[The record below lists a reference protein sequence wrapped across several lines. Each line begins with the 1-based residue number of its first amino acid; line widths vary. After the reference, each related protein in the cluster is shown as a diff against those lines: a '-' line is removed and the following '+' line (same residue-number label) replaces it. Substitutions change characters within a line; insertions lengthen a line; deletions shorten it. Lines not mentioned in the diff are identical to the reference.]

1 MKWKILLWPAL
12 IIVGGFVLMKLLLSS
27 RSDQPRRTPQVRP
40 RVVNVEVVKLGDVPS
55 KIVAFGRLKTAQPVI
70 LYSEASGILL
80 AGEVP
85 FQPAQS
91 FRKGDL
97 LLKIDDRQVKL
108 DLNSAKSDF
117 LTALATVLPEIK
129 VDFPEEYEIWQNYF
143 DQVSFDQK
151 LQPLPEAANQK
162 IKLFLSR
169 FNVYKLYFQVRN
181 LEIFINKHIFIAPFA
196 GSIVTTDLRVGSTAR
211 PGTKLGE
218 IINLEQMEV
227 EVPVAAEDIQWIDQT
242 TPVVFTSSE
251 LSGEWR
257 GKIKRIGKSID
268 ERTQT
273 VPLFMAVNRNGEE
286 TLYNGVFLK
295 AEIPGKTIPDA
306 YLIPHRALYNEKY
319 VYMIKK
325 GKLDFREVKVARDQE
340 DTVILKGGITNGDS
354 LVLDVLQ
361 GVAPGMPA
369 QARIP
374 IEGGE

>member
-1 MKWKILLWPAL
+1 
-12 IIVGGFVLMKLLLSS
+12 
-27 RSDQPRRTPQVRP
+27 
-40 RVVNVEVVKLGDVPS
+40 
-55 KIVAFGRLKTAQPVI
+55 
-70 LYSEASGILL
+70 
-80 AGEVP
+80 
-85 FQPAQS
+85 
-91 FRKGDL
+91 
-97 LLKIDDRQVKL
+97 
-108 DLNSAKSDF
+108 
-117 LTALATVLPEIK
+117 
-129 VDFPEEYEIWQNYF
+129 
-143 DQVSFDQK
+143 
-151 LQPLPEAANQK
+151 
-162 IKLFLSR
+162 
-169 FNVYKLYFQVRN
+169 
-181 LEIFINKHIFIAPFA
+181 
-196 GSIVTTDLRVGSTAR
+196 
-211 PGTKLGE
+211 
-218 IINLEQMEV
+218 V